1 MAWPLAGCGFL
12 VNNWVELRSDAFKIA
27 TGSRRPIP
35 WRADSIGPWLDALG
49 FLSWLGSLTSA
60 AIVTLC
66 RGETRGSSGAASGVQ
81 AWGVLLAVLLAEHFY
96 LAVQM
101 GVRAVM
107 GKMDSPG
114 LQRERRERF
123 AMRRRMLGDGAGE
136 KLAREGLLHGEAG
149 SGDQQTPARR

>member
-1 MAWPLAGCGFL
+1 MAPCGFL

-27 TGSRRPIP
+27 TATRRPIP

-66 RGETRGSSGAASGVQ
+66 RGETKGSSGAASNVK

-101 GVRAVM
+101 GVRAVVSR
-107 GKMDSPG
+107 MDSPG
-114 LQRERRERF
+114 LQQERRERF
-123 AMRRRMLGDGAGE
+123 AVRKRMLGEGAGE
-136 KLAREGLLHGEAG
+136 KLAQEGLLHGEAG
-149 SGDQQTPARR
+149 SGGQKTPER

>member
-1 MAWPLAGCGFL
+1 M

-27 TGSRRPIP
+27 TASRRPIP

-60 AIVTLC
+60 AVVYLC
-66 RGETRGSSGAASGVQ
+66 RGETKGSSGAASNVQ
-81 AWGVLLAVLLAEHFY
+81 AWGLLLAVLLAEHFY

-107 GKMDSPG
+107 ERVDSPG
-114 LQRERRERF
+114 LQRERRERY
-123 AMRRRMLGDGAGE
+123 AVRMRMLGEGVGE
-136 KLAREGLLHGEAG
+136 KLAQSGLHREAG
-149 SGDQQTPARR
+149 SGDQKIPDGR